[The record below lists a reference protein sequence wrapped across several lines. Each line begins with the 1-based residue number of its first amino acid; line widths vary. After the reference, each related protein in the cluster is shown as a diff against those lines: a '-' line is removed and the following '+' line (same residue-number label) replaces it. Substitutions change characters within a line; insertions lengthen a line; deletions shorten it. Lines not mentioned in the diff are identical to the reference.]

1 MAFKSFE
8 SDINFADTSPENQA
22 HIRRILEVNKFKK
35 NVMPLEEFTS
45 KYMVLFRKDM
55 IESRPPDLI
64 SEAIQDYFARIDQF
78 HPVYVVR
85 STVASSVQEL
95 LSDDNLVY
103 TLPPVFATFNPVNA
117 AGDGGVNALQAFTN
131 LATMNLEDTFGH
143 KQKAFGER
151 VGAIINAINPD
162 DRLDEARRKAAEMAD
177 RVPGVRESRNT
188 IDGTAEVIKELD
200 SIPSMGHANS
210 SVEIVSKEVPL

>member
-1 MAFKSFE
+1 MAFNSFE

-22 HIRRILEVNKFKK
+22 HIRRILETNKFKK
-35 NVMPLEEFTS
+35 NVMTLDEFTK

-55 IESRPPDLI
+55 TESRSPD
-64 SEAIQDYFARIDQF
+64 SVAETIQDYFARIDQF

-85 STVASSVQEL
+85 STVAATVQEL
-95 LSDDNLVY
+95 LSEENLVY
-103 TLPPVFATFNPVNA
+103 TLPPVFATFNAVNA

-151 VGAIINAINPD
+151 VGAIIDAVNPNT
-162 DRLDEARRKAAEMAD
+162 RLDEARRKAAEMAD
-177 RVPGVRESRNT
+177 RVPGVHESRNT
-188 IDGTAEVIKELD
+188 IEGTAEIVKELD
-200 SIPSMGHANS
+200 SIPSMGQS
-210 SVEIVSKEVPL
+210 TGPVQIVSKEVPL